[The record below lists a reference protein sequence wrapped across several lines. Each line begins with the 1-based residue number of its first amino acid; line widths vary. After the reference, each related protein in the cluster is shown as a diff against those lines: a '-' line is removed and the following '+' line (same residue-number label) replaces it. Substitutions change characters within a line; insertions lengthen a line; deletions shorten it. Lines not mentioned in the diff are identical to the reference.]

1 MCNITCVHISP
12 SFVISL
18 TYGDSHFVLFGAN
31 KTPSRENH
39 IPKERVSG
47 ISCFHDVSHCDAPL
61 SAETQVMHFIARFNS
76 SVRLFNQTSLPTL
89 LLNVGGCDPFRR
101 NAVARGNGNENHFVR
116 RIRTFV
122 LSALCTPRASL
133 RKGWLR

>member
-1 MCNITCVHISP
+1 VHISP

-18 TYGDSHFVLFGAN
+18 TYGDSHFVPFGAN
-31 KTPSRENH
+31 KTSSRENH

-76 SVRLFNQTSLPTL
+76 SVRLFNQTSLPAL

-101 NAVARGNGNENHFVR
+101 SAVARGSEDENHFVR

-122 LSALCTPRASL
+122 LSALCTPARRHEEGGPGKTA
-133 RKGWLR
+133 R